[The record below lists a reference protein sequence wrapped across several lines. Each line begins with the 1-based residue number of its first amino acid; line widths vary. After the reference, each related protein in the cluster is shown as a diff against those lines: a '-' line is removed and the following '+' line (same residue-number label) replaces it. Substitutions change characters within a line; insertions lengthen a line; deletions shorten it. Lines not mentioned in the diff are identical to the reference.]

1 MKTTITPLIRIKGLN
16 LELQESNNRFVSKT
30 IKKTVYFLSLSVFMF
45 ITSCSKDDNTASA
58 PASSSA
64 FNPSNY
70 SEFLTCKVG
79 DFAYNTGNSS
89 GNTTSIQTF
98 KIGSTLYLNTSD
110 GNFVSGSTPSMEIN
124 MQLKNFDALNLKS
137 YEVSG
142 TYPTEI
148 LKYKHVSGDNYD
160 TNNGVNTTPQI
171 NSVSITKIENG
182 YYTGTFTFTTYKV
195 SNRATTLQV
204 SQGSFKFKFV

>member
-1 MKTTITPLIRIKGLN
+1 MKSTINEYQKSKITMVIKTL
-16 LELQESNNRFVSKT
+16 KT
-30 IKKTVYFLSLSVFMF
+30 IFAIATLSLFTISCNKEDEPILEQSTVF
-45 ITSCSKDDNTASA
+45 N
-58 PASSSA
+58 
-64 FNPSNY
+64 SNDY
-70 SEFLTCKVG
+70 SEYLTCKAG
-79 DFAYNTGNSS
+79 DFSYNTGNNA
-89 GNTTSIQTF
+89 GNTTSIQAF

-124 MQLKNFDALNLKS
+124 MQLKNFDAVNLRS

-171 NSVSITKIENG
+171 NAVNITKIENG
-182 YYTGTFTFTTYKV
+182 YYTGTFSFTTYKV
-195 SNRATTLQV
+195 SNRSTTLQV
-204 SQGSFKFKFV
+204 SQGSFNFKLV

>member
-1 MKTTITPLIRIKGLN
+1 MKSTINEYQKSKISMVIKTL
-16 LELQESNNRFVSKT
+16 KT
-30 IKKTVYFLSLSVFMF
+30 IFAIATLSLFT
-45 ITSCSKDDNTASA
+45 ISCNKDDEPILEQSTV
-58 PASSSA
+58 
-64 FNPSNY
+64 FNSNDY
-70 SEFLTCKVG
+70 SEYLTCKAG
-79 DFAYNTGNSS
+79 DFSYNTGNNA
-89 GNTTSIQTF
+89 GNTTSIQAF

-124 MQLKNFDALNLKS
+124 MQLKNFDAVNLRS

-171 NSVSITKIENG
+171 NAINITKIENG
-182 YYTGTFTFTTYKV
+182 YYTGTFSFTTYKV
-195 SNRATTLQV
+195 SNRSTTLQV